1 MHPRALPVL
10 LLVFLALCAAL
21 FAQGHSPVATD
32 LVGIASLSPAARA
45 SLQRFGP
52 PLEVHPSLVLNRDG
66 SRLLIGDGSSSAY
79 VWNVRAH
86 RLLHSFKA
94 IPEGGSFV
102 AFTPLET
109 QVFMSSAVIEAP
121 HNRMV
126 RPFPLSQSTVA
137 VNAQGTRLLGFEDQ
151 TLTLWD
157 LASGRRL
164 QTFGRGPTASSYRSS
179 AGWMALS
186 ADGSQIAVADEA
198 RRVRVWDSRS
208 GKLTQWL
215 ESGMDV
221 LGALAFSPDG
231 SRLLLGGSV
240 TPFWPTDAVAVKVW
254 DLEQRRWTGQ
264 FKAPGGEAV
273 SVAMSADGSS
283 ILAGHRS
290 PERSG
295 LWPVI
300 RRGQQSLERFQ
311 VLMWDTRTGAR
322 STLFER
328 VQSSGAWTPLAFSA
342 DGSRV
347 ALEVG
352 GEVWVFTP

>member
-1 MHPRALPVL
+1 MFKRIFSIMFPLLMALTAPQTARGSNVETPYSSSL
-10 LLVFLALCAAL
+10 
-21 FAQGHSPVATD
+21 
-32 LVGIASLSPAARA
+32 ASLSSAARA
-45 SLQRFGP
+45 SLQRFNP
-52 PLEVHPSLVLNRDG
+52 PLEVDPSLVLNRDG

-79 VWNVRAH
+79 VWDVRAH

-109 QVFMSSAVIEAP
+109 QVFMSSAVMEAP

-126 RPFPLSQSTVA
+126 RPFPLSQSAVA
-137 VNAQGTRLLGFEDQ
+137 VNARGTRLLGFEDQ

-157 LASGRRL
+157 LANRRRL
-164 QTFGRGPTASSYRSS
+164 QTFGRVPTASSYRSS

-208 GKLTQWL
+208 GQLTQRL

-240 TPFWPTDAVAVKVW
+240 TPLWPTDAVAVKVW

-264 FKAPGGEAV
+264 FKAPGGAAM
-273 SVAMSADGSS
+273 SVAMSADGSR

-290 PERSG
+290 PERRG

-300 RRGQQSLERFQ
+300 RRGQESLERFR

-322 STLFER
+322 RTLFEG
-328 VQSSGAWTPLAFSA
+328 VQSSGASTPLAFSA

-352 GEVWVFTP
+352 GQVWVFTP